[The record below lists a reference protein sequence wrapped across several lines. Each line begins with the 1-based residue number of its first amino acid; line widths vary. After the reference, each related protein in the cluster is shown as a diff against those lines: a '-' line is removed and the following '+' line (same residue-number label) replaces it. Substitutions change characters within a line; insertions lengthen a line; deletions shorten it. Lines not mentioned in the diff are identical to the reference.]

1 MGRIIFGLPE
11 LKVESTFFNFFS
23 ILAGAED
30 SSKNVDTRATKYLGL
45 DFDWYS
51 FLKLGFCNF
60 FDFFS
65 SFCSIFGK
73 FCCHLAILGKY

>member
-30 SSKNVDTRATKYLGL
+30 FSKNVDTRATKYLGL
-45 DFDWYS
+45 DFD
-51 FLKLGFCNF
+51 
-60 FDFFS
+60 
-65 SFCSIFGK
+65 
-73 FCCHLAILGKY
+73 